1 MRLTASSL
9 VIAGGLSLAALPAAA
24 QTGDQVVVL
33 RDVVRTMKPGAYQG
47 RNNGP
52 EQTERFSRKVK
63 IGRDGRFTLQNIS
76 GDITVTAGS
85 GDEVSI
91 DAIKRTRGDKSEL
104 DRVQIRLD
112 ERGGRVDV
120 QTDHGQMMQMERRD
134 RNNRGDHVSVDYT
147 IVVPASVSVDLHS
160 ISGGIKVTGVRG
172 SLRSETISGN
182 VTITDAP
189 RLEAAKTVSGDV
201 MLTGVTADG
210 DLSANSI
217 SGSVHAKGLK
227 ARGLDLGSV
236 SGDINVSD
244 VTCER
249 LGVKTISGSVEY
261 AGGISKGGRYEINA
275 HSGSIRLVL
284 ANPAGFE
291 LNANSFSG
299 SIRSELPLTIGG
311 DASRRNDRQ
320 EPPTPP
326 APPQPPARRNGSD
339 RRDMGG
345 NAHSMRA
352 TFGDGSATLVVRTF
366 SGDIVIAK
374 R

>member
-1 MRLTASSL
+1 MRLTASFL
-9 VIAGGLSLAALPAAA
+9 VIAGLALAATPALA
-24 QTGDQVVVL
+24 QDHDHVIVI
-33 RDVVRTMKPGAYQG
+33 RNVVRTLKPGPYQG

-63 IGRDGRFTLQNIS
+63 IGRDGRFTLSNIS

-85 GDEVSI
+85 GDEVAI
-91 DAIKRTRGDKSEL
+91 DAVKRTRGDKSEL
-104 DRVQIRLD
+104 DRVHIIVD

-120 QTDHGQMMQMERRD
+120 QTDHGQMERRD
-134 RNNRGDHVSVDYT
+134 RNNRTDHVSVDYT

-160 ISGGIKVTGVRG
+160 ISGSVKATGVHG

-182 VTITDAP
+182 LTIADAP

-201 MLTGVTADG
+201 TLTGVTADG

-217 SGSVHAKGLK
+217 SGTVHAKGLK

-236 SGDINVSD
+236 SGDISVSD

-249 LGVKTISGSVEY
+249 LNVKTISGSVEY
-261 AGGISKGGRYEINA
+261 AGGIAKSGRYEINA
-275 HSGSIRLVL
+275 HSGNVRLVL

-291 LNANSFSG
+291 LTANSFSG

-311 DASRRNDRQ
+311 DA
-320 EPPTPP
+320 
-326 APPQPPARRNGSD
+326 ARRDDGSRG
-339 RRDMGG
+339 RRQPGP
-345 NAHSMRA
+345 NSHSMRA
-352 TFGDGSATLVVRTF
+352 TFGDGSATLMVHTF

-374 R
+374 P

>member
-1 MRLTASSL
+1 MRLTASL
-9 VIAGGLSLAALPAAA
+9 VIAGLAVAATPAMA
-24 QTGDQVVVL
+24 QDRDHVIVL

-63 IGRDGRFTLQNIS
+63 IDRDGRFTLANIS
-76 GDITVTAGS
+76 GDITVTTGS

-91 DAIKRTRGDKSEL
+91 DAVKRTRGDKSEL
-104 DRVQIRLD
+104 GRVQIIVD

-120 QTDHGQMMQMERRD
+120 KTDHGMFDRRD
-134 RNNRGDHVSVDYT
+134 RDNRTDHASVDYT

-160 ISGGIKVTGVRG
+160 VSGGIKVTGVHG

-201 MLTGVTADG
+201 MLTGITTDG
-210 DLSANSI
+210 DLTASSI
-217 SGSVHAKGLK
+217 SGNVRAKGLK
-227 ARGLDLGSV
+227 ARGVDLGII
-236 SGDINVSD
+236 SGDISVSD
-244 VTCER
+244 VTCDR
-249 LGVKTISGSVEY
+249 LGVKSVSGNVEY
-261 AGGISKGGRYEINA
+261 AGGIAKGGRYEINA
-275 HSGSIRLVL
+275 HSGNVRLLL

-291 LNANSFSG
+291 LSANSFSG

-311 DASRRNDRQ
+311 DS
-320 EPPTPP
+320 
-326 APPQPPARRNGSD
+326 ARRDD
-339 RRDMGG
+339 RTRGG
-345 NAHSMRA
+345 RAPGPNSHSMRA
-352 TFGDGSATLVVRTF
+352 TFGDGSATLVVHTF